1 MQPDQ
6 CHESLVPSGALF
18 WLMRENIRVMRFRLA
33 LFLLLTLLLSACDG
47 YIEELRVQADGSV
60 DLSARAIVVCTDPLQ
75 QAIWG
80 GDPCD
85 LIDEANQTGELG
97 DLPFGFELDA
107 DRVGFV
113 VTGEA
118 DRRTIDVTWEGTAD
132 EMSSVLANPGTI
144 TQLNDQET
152 EVVFTS
158 AGTPFVDLIE
168 SDNPDV
174 VTALQTSRWQPSE
187 FRINA
192 PDLVIEHNGDEIQG
206 RIVIWNI
213 DGDEPDEFRIVFT
226 TEDPPSRLWWV
237 IGVAAIFLVVLTMM
251 IKLEARPNPKRK

>member
-1 MQPDQ
+1 MAMRVR
-6 CHESLVPSGALF
+6 LVLF
-18 WLMRENIRVMRFRLA
+18 ILMTV
-33 LFLLLTLLLSACDG
+33 LLSACDS

-60 DLSARAIVVCTDPLQ
+60 DLSARAIVVCGDPLQ

-80 GDPCD
+80 GDPCEV
-85 LIDEANQTGELG
+85 IDQANQTGELG
-97 DLPFGFELDA
+97 DLPFEFNLDA

-132 EMSSVLANPGTI
+132 EMSSVLANPGSI
-144 TQLNDQET
+144 TQLNDEET
-152 EVVFTS
+152 EVIFTS
-158 AGTPFVDLIE
+158 AQTPFTALAESVDPAI
-168 SDNPDV
+168 

-206 RIVIWNI
+206 RLVIWHI

-237 IGVAAIFLVVLTMM
+237 GAVSVIFLVVLAMM
-251 IKLEARPNPKRK
+251 VKLEERPTRTR

>member
-1 MQPDQ
+1 
-6 CHESLVPSGALF
+6 
-18 WLMRENIRVMRFRLA
+18 MRSWDSHRVTTTFRLL
-33 LFLLLTLLLSACDG
+33 LFVIVAIVLAGCDG

-75 QAIWG
+75 QAIWD

-85 LIDEANQTGELG
+85 AIDEANQTGEFG
-97 DLPFGFELDA
+97 DLPFGFDFDS

-118 DRRTIDVTWEGTAD
+118 DRRTIDVTWEGTAE
-132 EMSSVLANPGTI
+132 EMSSVLANPGSI
-144 TQLNDQET
+144 TQLNEQET

-158 AGTPFVDLIE
+158 AGTPFLAIAD
-168 SDNPDV
+168 SDDPDI

-192 PDLVIEHNGDEIQG
+192 PDLVIDHNGDDIQG

-237 IGVAAIFLVVLTMM
+237 GGVSLIFLVVLTMM
-251 IKLEARPNPKRK
+251 VKLEPRSKKR